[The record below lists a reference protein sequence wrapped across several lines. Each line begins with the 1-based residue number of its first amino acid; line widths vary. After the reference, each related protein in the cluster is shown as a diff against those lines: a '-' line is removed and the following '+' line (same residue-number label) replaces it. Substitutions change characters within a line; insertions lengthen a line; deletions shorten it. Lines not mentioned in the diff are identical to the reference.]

1 MNSVKALNLKNIK
14 SGDNSLLGK
23 RVHTV
28 LNNTLSYQ
36 WEALNDQVPD
46 APKSGSVNN
55 FRIAAGETT
64 GEHYGPVFQ
73 DSDLAKWTEAVSYSL
88 ALQNNDELKIHLDE
102 AINLVVKAQKEDG
115 YLNTYFTIKEPSGR
129 WTNIRDKHE
138 LYCAGHMIEAAV
150 ANYEVTGNKAL
161 LNVACRLA
169 DHIYSMFGPEPTKR
183 HGYPGHEEIELALVK
198 LYHSTNERKYLDLAH
213 YFIRERGKAPYYFKI
228 EAMARGEAKLD
239 ELWDPSKLEYFQAH
253 VPVTEQEAIG
263 HAVRAM
269 YLYSGM
275 ADVAMETGDEALM
288 QACRRLWD
296 DVVKRKMYIT
306 GGIGSTSFG
315 EAFTFAY
322 DLPNDTA
329 YTETC
334 ASIGLIFWAQRMFKM
349 EQDAKYIDIM
359 ERALYNT
366 VFAAM
371 SLDGR
376 KYFYVNPLEVWP
388 KACHKR
394 EDHRHVKTER
404 QKWYD
409 CACCPPNIARLLT
422 SIGKYA
428 YALDE
433 DKNTLFVNLYMDGQI
448 EFNLNDK
455 GITLKQDTVYPWDG
469 NTSFTVASNT
479 TVAFSLALRIPD
491 WCKKW
496 SIKINGQEIQEYETN
511 KGYAMITRTWGKNDK
526 VELTL
531 DMAVMMMRANPE
543 VRADAG
549 KVAIQRGP
557 IVYCAEEADNGP
569 NIANIELL
577 PEPNF
582 AVMYDEELLGGVCY
596 ITAKARRA
604 KVDNYDGLYK
614 ETDNDYEETVVKLV
628 PYYAWNNRGEGEM
641 MVWLGKHSSK
651 R

>member
-1 MNSVKALNLKNIK
+1 MSDMKTVNLKNIK
-14 SGDNSLLGK
+14 VRNKSLLGK
-23 RVHTV
+23 RVQTV

-36 WEALNDQVPD
+36 WEALNDQVPG

-55 FRIAAGETT
+55 FRIAAGEAS
-64 GEHYGPVFQ
+64 GKHYGPVFQ
-73 DSDLAKWTEAVSYSL
+73 DSDLAKWMEAVSYSL
-88 ALQNNDELKIHLDE
+88 ALRSDDDLKLHLEE
-102 AINLVVKAQKEDG
+102 AIALVSKAQEADG
-115 YLNTYFTIKEPSGR
+115 YLDTYFTIEEPSAR
-129 WTNIRDKHE
+129 WTNLRDKHE

-150 ANYEVTGNKAL
+150 ANYEVTGNKTL

-169 DHIYSMFGPEPTKR
+169 DHICEMFGQESTKR
-183 HGYPGHEEIELALVK
+183 HGYPGHEEIELALIK
-198 LYHSTNERKYLDLAH
+198 LYHATNERKYLDLAH

-253 VPVTEQEAIG
+253 IPVTEQEAIG

-275 ADVAMETGDEALM
+275 TDVAMETGDADLA

-306 GGIGSTSFG
+306 GGVGSSSFG

-334 ASIGLIFWAQRMFKM
+334 ASIGLIFWAHRMFM
-349 EQDAKYIDIM
+349 MDQDAKYIDIM

-371 SLDGR
+371 ALDGK

-388 KACHKR
+388 EACHKR

-422 SIGKYA
+422 SIGKYV

-448 EFNLNDK
+448 KFNLNDEE
-455 GITLKQDTVYPWDG
+455 IVLEQDTVYPWDG
-469 NTSFTVASNT
+469 SISFTVASNT
-479 TVAFSLALRIPD
+479 PVTFSLALRIPD

-496 SIKINGQEIQEYETN
+496 SIKINGQEIQEYEKN
-511 KGYAMITRTWGKNDK
+511 KGYAMITRVWGQEDK

-531 DMAVMMMRANPE
+531 DMPVMTMRANPE

-557 IVYCAEEADNGP
+557 VVYCAEETDNGP

-577 PEPNF
+577 PEPDF
-582 AVMYDEELLGGVCY
+582 SVVYDEELLDGVCY

-604 KVDNYDGLYK
+604 KVGSYDGLYR
-614 ETDNDYEETVVKLV
+614 EMNNDYEETVVKLV

-641 MVWLGKHSSK
+641 MVWL
-651 R
+651 RQV

>member
-1 MNSVKALNLKNIK
+1 
-14 SGDNSLLGK
+14 
-23 RVHTV
+23 
-28 LNNTLSYQ
+28 
-36 WEALNDQVPD
+36 
-46 APKSGSVNN
+46 
-55 FRIAAGETT
+55 
-64 GEHYGPVFQ
+64 
-73 DSDLAKWTEAVSYSL
+73 
-88 ALQNNDELKIHLDE
+88 
-102 AINLVVKAQKEDG
+102 
-115 YLNTYFTIKEPSGR
+115 
-129 WTNIRDKHE
+129 
-138 LYCAGHMIEAAV
+138 
-150 ANYEVTGNKAL
+150 
-161 LNVACRLA
+161 
-169 DHIYSMFGPEPTKR
+169 
-183 HGYPGHEEIELALVK
+183 
-198 LYHSTNERKYLDLAH
+198 
-213 YFIRERGKAPYYFKI
+213 
-228 EAMARGEAKLD
+228 
-239 ELWDPSKLEYFQAH
+239 
-253 VPVTEQEAIG
+253 
-263 HAVRAM
+263 M

-275 ADVAMETGDEALM
+275 TDVAMETGDADLA

-306 GGIGSTSFG
+306 GGVGSSSFG

-334 ASIGLIFWAQRMFKM
+334 ASIGLIFWAHRMFM
-349 EQDAKYIDIM
+349 MDQDAKYIDIM

-371 SLDGR
+371 ALDGK

-388 KACHKR
+388 EACHKR

-422 SIGKYA
+422 SIGKYV

-433 DKNTLFVNLYMDGQI
+433 DKNALFVNLYMDGQI
-448 EFNLNDK
+448 KFNLNDK
-455 GITLKQDTVYPWDG
+455 EIVLEQDTVYPWDG
-469 NTSFTVASNT
+469 SISFTVASNT
-479 TVAFSLALRIPD
+479 PVTFSLALRIPD

-496 SIKINGQEIQEYETN
+496 SIKINGQEIQEYEKN
-511 KGYAMITRTWGKNDK
+511 KGYAMITRVWGQEDK

-531 DMAVMMMRANPE
+531 DMPVMMMRANPE

-557 IVYCAEEADNGP
+557 VVYCAEEADNGP

-577 PEPNF
+577 PEPDF
-582 AVMYDEELLGGVCY
+582 SVVYDEELLGGVCY

-604 KVDNYDGLYK
+604 KVGSYDGLYR
-614 ETDNDYEETVVKLV
+614 EMNNDYEETVVKLV

-641 MVWLGKHSSK
+641 MVWL
-651 R
+651 RQV

>member
-1 MNSVKALNLKNIK
+1 MKTVNLKNIK
-14 SGDNSLLGK
+14 VRNKSLLGK
-23 RVHTV
+23 RVQTV

-36 WEALNDQVPD
+36 WEALNDQVPG

-55 FRIAAGETT
+55 FRIAAGEAS
-64 GEHYGPVFQ
+64 GKHYGPVFQ
-73 DSDLAKWTEAVSYSL
+73 DSDLAKWMEAVSYSL
-88 ALQNNDELKIHLDE
+88 ALRSDDDLKLHLEE
-102 AINLVVKAQKEDG
+102 AIALVSKAQEADG
-115 YLNTYFTIKEPSGR
+115 YLDTYFTIEEPSAR
-129 WTNIRDKHE
+129 WTNLRDKHE

-150 ANYEVTGNKAL
+150 ANYEVTGNKTL

-169 DHIYSMFGPEPTKR
+169 DHICEMFGQESTKR
-183 HGYPGHEEIELALVK
+183 HGYPGHEEIELALIK
-198 LYHSTNERKYLDLAH
+198 LYHATNERKYLDLAH

-253 VPVTEQEAIG
+253 IPVTEQEAIG

-275 ADVAMETGDEALM
+275 TDVAMETGDADLA

-306 GGIGSTSFG
+306 GGVGSSSFG

-334 ASIGLIFWAQRMFKM
+334 ASIGLIFWAHRMFM
-349 EQDAKYIDIM
+349 MDQDAKYIDIM

-371 SLDGR
+371 ALDGK

-388 KACHKR
+388 EACHKR

-422 SIGKYA
+422 SIGKYV

-448 EFNLNDK
+448 KFNLNDEE
-455 GITLKQDTVYPWDG
+455 IVLEQDTVYPWDG
-469 NTSFTVASNT
+469 SISFTVASNT
-479 TVAFSLALRIPD
+479 PVTFSLALRIPD

-496 SIKINGQEIQEYETN
+496 SIKINGQEIQEYEKN
-511 KGYAMITRTWGKNDK
+511 KGYAMITRVWGQEDK

-531 DMAVMMMRANPE
+531 DMPVMTMRANPE

-557 IVYCAEEADNGP
+557 VVYCAEETDNGP

-577 PEPNF
+577 PEPDF
-582 AVMYDEELLGGVCY
+582 SVVYDEELLDGVCY

-604 KVDNYDGLYK
+604 KVGSYDGLYR
-614 ETDNDYEETVVKLV
+614 EMNNDYEETVVKLV

-641 MVWLGKHSSK
+641 MVWL
-651 R
+651 RQV

>member
-1 MNSVKALNLKNIK
+1 MSDMKTVNLKNIK
-14 SGDNSLLGK
+14 VRNKSLLGK
-23 RVHTV
+23 RVQTV

-36 WEALNDQVPD
+36 WEALNDQVPG

-55 FRIAAGETT
+55 FRIAAGEAS
-64 GEHYGPVFQ
+64 GKHYGPVFQ
-73 DSDLAKWTEAVSYSL
+73 DSDLAKWMEAVSYSL
-88 ALQNNDELKIHLDE
+88 ALRSDDDLKLHLEE
-102 AINLVVKAQKEDG
+102 AIALVSKAQEADG
-115 YLNTYFTIKEPSGR
+115 YLDTYFTIEEPSAR
-129 WTNIRDKHE
+129 WTNLRDKHE

-169 DHIYSMFGPEPTKR
+169 DHICEMFGQESTKR
-183 HGYPGHEEIELALVK
+183 HGYPGHEEIELALIK
-198 LYHSTNERKYLDLAH
+198 LYHATNERKYLDLAH

-253 VPVTEQEAIG
+253 MPVIEQEAIG

-275 ADVAMETGDEALM
+275 TDVAMETGDADLA

-306 GGIGSTSFG
+306 GGVGSSSFG

-334 ASIGLIFWAQRMFKM
+334 ASIGLIFWAHRMFM
-349 EQDAKYIDIM
+349 MDQDAKYIDIM

-371 SLDGR
+371 ALDGK

-388 KACHKR
+388 EVCHKR

-422 SIGKYA
+422 SIGKYV

-448 EFNLNDK
+448 KFNLNDEE
-455 GITLKQDTVYPWDG
+455 IVLEQDTVYPWDG
-469 NTSFTVASNT
+469 SISFTVASNT
-479 TVAFSLALRIPD
+479 PVTFSLALRIPD

-496 SIKINGQEIQEYETN
+496 SIKINGQEIQEYEKN
-511 KGYAMITRTWGKNDK
+511 KGYAMITRVWGQEDK

-531 DMAVMMMRANPE
+531 DMPVMTMRANPE

-557 IVYCAEEADNGP
+557 VVYCAEETDNGP

-577 PEPNF
+577 PEPDF
-582 AVMYDEELLGGVCY
+582 SVVYDEELLGGVCY

-604 KVDNYDGLYK
+604 KVGSYDGLYR
-614 ETDNDYEETVVKLV
+614 EMNNDYEETVVKLV

-641 MVWLGKHSSK
+641 MVWL
-651 R
+651 RQV

>member
-1 MNSVKALNLKNIK
+1 MSDMKTVNLKNIK
-14 SGDNSLLGK
+14 VRNKSLLGK
-23 RVHTV
+23 RVQTV

-36 WEALNDQVPD
+36 WEALNDQVPG

-55 FRIAAGETT
+55 FRIAAGEAS
-64 GEHYGPVFQ
+64 GKHYGPVFQ
-73 DSDLAKWTEAVSYSL
+73 DSDLAKWMEAVSYSL
-88 ALQNNDELKIHLDE
+88 ALRSDDDLKLHLEE
-102 AINLVVKAQKEDG
+102 AIALVSKAQEADG
-115 YLNTYFTIKEPSGR
+115 YLDTYFTIEEPSAR
-129 WTNIRDKHE
+129 WTNLRDKHE

-169 DHIYSMFGPEPTKR
+169 DHICEMFGQESTKR
-183 HGYPGHEEIELALVK
+183 HGYPGHEEIELALIK
-198 LYHSTNERKYLDLAH
+198 LYHATNERKYLDLAH

-253 VPVTEQEAIG
+253 MPVTEQEAIG

-275 ADVAMETGDEALM
+275 TDVAMETGDADLA

-306 GGIGSTSFG
+306 GGVGSSSFG

-334 ASIGLIFWAQRMFKM
+334 ASIGLIFWAHRMFM
-349 EQDAKYIDIM
+349 MDQDAKYIDIM

-371 SLDGR
+371 ALDGK

-388 KACHKR
+388 EACHKR

-422 SIGKYA
+422 SIGKYV

-448 EFNLNDK
+448 KFNLNDEE
-455 GITLKQDTVYPWDG
+455 IVLEQDTVYPWDG
-469 NTSFTVASNT
+469 SISFTVASNT
-479 TVAFSLALRIPD
+479 PVTFSLALRIPD

-496 SIKINGQEIQEYETN
+496 SIKINGQEIQEYEKN
-511 KGYAMITRTWGKNDK
+511 KGYAMITRVWGQEDK

-531 DMAVMMMRANPE
+531 DMPVMTMRANPE

-557 IVYCAEEADNGP
+557 VVYCAEETDNGP

-577 PEPNF
+577 PEPDF
-582 AVMYDEELLGGVCY
+582 SVVYDEELLDGVCY

-604 KVDNYDGLYK
+604 KVGSYDGLYR
-614 ETDNDYEETVVKLV
+614 EMNNDYEETVVKLV

-641 MVWLGKHSSK
+641 MVWL
-651 R
+651 RQV